1 LPKNQRSCIA
11 YALEHHNELYCGGL
25 VGPGIIGEMWRPP
38 GRGLQRRHTGQAH
51 GDEDF
56 LDGGGRLDESNKA
69 QVALAAGAFDVDGES
84 AA

>member
-1 LPKNQRSCIA
+1 
-11 YALEHHNELYCGGL
+11 
-25 VGPGIIGEMWRPP
+25 MWRPP